1 MERTGNKGGMENR
14 PDGVFAFEIEFLK
27 ETQGLNQEAG
37 MRWRPVIPSEGLQS
51 LIKINKYRKVLL
63 H

>member
-1 MERTGNKGGMENR
+1 MERTGNKGGMENM

-37 MRWRPVIPSEGLQS
+37 MR
-51 LIKINKYRKVLL
+51 
-63 H
+63 